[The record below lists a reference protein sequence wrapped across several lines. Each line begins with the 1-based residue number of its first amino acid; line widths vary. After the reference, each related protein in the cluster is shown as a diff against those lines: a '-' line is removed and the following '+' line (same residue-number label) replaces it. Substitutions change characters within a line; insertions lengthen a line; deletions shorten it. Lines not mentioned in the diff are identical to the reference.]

1 MDSKLVLEY
10 MHLAEKLKCNTRHS
24 WTSSGRQESVSEHC
38 HRMSMFAYFI
48 KDQFPEADID
58 KVVEMCVFHD
68 IGEAITGDIPSFY
81 KTEKNEEYENQ
92 CRKELF
98 AKMPQPLG
106 SELTELM
113 QEFEEQNT
121 LEAKIAK
128 ALDKLEAVIQHDE
141 ADISTW
147 IPLEFD
153 LQYTY
158 AEAATAF
165 SEYLTALKEDV
176 DVLTTK
182 RIEEAT
188 KRTGGAVIL
197 ASNSPRRKELLT
209 QMGISFIV
217 RPATGE
223 EVITSTDPE
232 AVVKELSEQKAA
244 EVAKNV
250 EDGII
255 IGADT
260 VVAYQGEI
268 MGKPKDEQDAFR
280 MLKALQGNTH
290 QVYTGVTIIRK
301 KAGEEATR
309 TVFAEKTE
317 VVFFE
322 TEDEDLKRYIRTGD
336 CMDKAGSYGI
346 QTAGG
351 FLVKEIHGDYN
362 NVVGLPAAKVKRI
375 LDSLQ

>member
-1 MDSKLVLEY
+1 MESKLVLEY
-10 MHLAEKLKCNTRHS
+10 MHIAEKLKCNTRHS
-24 WTSSGRQESVSEHC
+24 WTSSGRRESVSEHC
-38 HRMSMFAYFI
+38 HRMSMLAYFI
-48 KDQFPEADID
+48 KDEFPEADIN
-58 KVVEMCVFHD
+58 KVVKMCIFHD

-81 KTEKNEEYENQ
+81 KTEQNEIDENQ
-92 CRKELF
+92 CRNELF
-98 AKMPQPLG
+98 ANMPQPLG
-106 SELTELM
+106 SELADLL
-113 QEFEEQNT
+113 QEFEEQKT
-121 LEAKIAK
+121 VESKIAK

-141 ADISTW
+141 ADVSTW
-147 IPLEFD
+147 IPLEFE

-158 AEAATAF
+158 AEEVTAF
-165 SEYLTALKEDV
+165 SEYLTALKKEV
-176 DVLTTK
+176 DGLTAR

-188 KRTGGAVIL
+188 KKENGVVIL

-209 QMGISFIV
+209 QMGVSFLV

-223 EVITSTDPE
+223 EVITSTNPE

-244 EVAKNV
+244 EVAEGV

-260 VVAYQGEI
+260 VVAYQDEI
-268 MGKPKDEQDAFR
+268 MGKPKDKEDALR
-280 MLKALQGNTH
+280 MLKTLQGNTH
-290 QVYTGVTIIRK
+290 QVYTGVTIIQK
-301 KAGEEATR
+301 KAGNESKR
-309 TVFAEKTE
+309 MVFAEKTE

-322 TEDEDLKRYIRTGD
+322 TADDDLKRYIETGD

-362 NVVGLPAAKVKRI
+362 NVVGLPAAKVKRM

>member
-1 MDSKLVLEY
+1 
-10 MHLAEKLKCNTRHS
+10 
-24 WTSSGRQESVSEHC
+24 
-38 HRMSMFAYFI
+38 MFFS
-48 KDQFPEADID
+48 
-58 KVVEMCVFHD
+58 
-68 IGEAITGDIPSFY
+68 TGSP
-81 KTEKNEEYENQ
+81 
-92 CRKELF
+92 
-98 AKMPQPLG
+98 
-106 SELTELM
+106 
-113 QEFEEQNT
+113 
-121 LEAKIAK
+121 
-128 ALDKLEAVIQHDE
+128 VI
-141 ADISTW
+141 
-147 IPLEFD
+147 
-153 LQYTY
+153 